1 MADHDH
7 ILLNTLHF
15 GPTRVMLDELA
26 DISWPP
32 PERIYMDG
40 ETFLLREAVGLDI
53 DIERLLGEIDDGLI
67 SIVQA
72 DLEVGRRAG
81 LVRDLDARVTATLMV
96 GGVEKLA
103 LTALRSDEPVDLRAL
118 AYEAARLHGIG
129 ILSDDIVD

>member
-40 ETFLLREAVGLDI
+40 ETFLLREAV
-53 DIERLLGEIDDGLI
+53 DG
-67 SIVQA
+67 
-72 DLEVGRRAG
+72 
-81 LVRDLDARVTATLMV
+81 
-96 GGVEKLA
+96 
-103 LTALRSDEPVDLRAL
+103 DEPEFIFKRISMSQLTDEEIAKCPNVARGAEY
-118 AYEAARLHGIG
+118 AYELAIN
-129 ILSDDIVD
+129 